1 VTIGETM
8 SIEEALR
15 ELGVGPTTLSDDDRA
30 RLDRDGYAVFPGLL
44 DPATIEEVRAA
55 VVSLEDAEGAW
66 DRNVNPNDPGAAR
79 VDDVNHKGVAFDRL
93 WVHPVLLACM
103 HHYLGDFRLSSVTSR
118 AARPGTGHQR
128 MHVDW
133 WGEIAEGS
141 VACNSCWLLD
151 DFTVANGATRIV
163 PGSHRSGSRP
173 EDAMADPLARHP
185 DEVIVEAPAGSLAV
199 FNGYV
204 WHSGTE
210 NTTDRPRRGL
220 FTVYSRADQPR
231 QNDQAAVLDEA
242 TAARLSPAARRI
254 LDV

>member
-1 VTIGETM
+1 M
-8 SIEEALR
+8 LSIEQALA
-15 ELGVGPTTLSDDDRA
+15 ELGVGPATLTAGERE

-44 DPATIEEVRAA
+44 DAATVAA
-55 VVSLEDAEGAW
+55 VRSEIEALEHAENAW
-66 DRNVNPNDPGAAR
+66 NTNINPNDPGAAR
-79 VDDVNHKGVAFDRL
+79 VDDVNHKGAIFDQL

-118 AARPGTGHQR
+118 AARPGMGHQN

-133 WGEIAEGS
+133 WGPIGDGF
-141 VACNSCWLLD
+141 VASNSCWLLN
-151 DFTVANGATRIV
+151 DFGVANGATRIV
-163 PGSHRSGSRP
+163 PGSHLSGLRP
-173 EDAMADPLARHP
+173 EDRMDDLRAKHP
-185 DEVIVEAPAGSLAV
+185 DEVIIEAPAGSLAV

-210 NTTDRPRRGL
+210 NTTDSPRRGV

-231 QNDQAAVLDEA
+231 QNDQAALLDEA

-254 LDV
+254 LAA

>member
-1 VTIGETM
+1 MGERMTIER
-8 SIEEALR
+8 ALAD
-15 ELGVGPTTLSDDDRA
+15 LGVGPTTLGDDDKK
-30 RLDRDGYAVFPGLL
+30 RLDEDGFAVFPALL
-44 DPATIEEVRAA
+44 DPGTTAA
-55 VVSLEDAEGAW
+55 VHAAVAALEEAEDAW
-66 DRNVNPNDPGAAR
+66 NTNTNPRDPGAAR
-79 VDDVNHKGVAFDRL
+79 VDDVNHKGPIFDTL
-93 WVHPVLLACM
+93 WTHPVLLACM

-118 AARPGTGHQR
+118 AARPGTGHQQ

-133 WGEIAEGS
+133 WGEIGDGY

-151 DFTVANGATRIV
+151 DFGVANGATRIV
-163 PGSHRSGSRP
+163 PGSHRWGKRP
-173 EDAMADPLARHP
+173 EDEMPDPLARRP
-185 DEVIVEAPAGSLAV
+185 DEVILEAPAGSLAV

-220 FTVYSRADQPR
+220 FTVYSRIDQPR
-231 QNDQAAVLDEA
+231 QNDQAGRLDEE